1 MPALKTTIPT
11 RTPTVPANGY
21 YPKLLQGDSGSV
33 WMVTGP
39 SGKRNRTRGV
49 IVHLSNRPQKSH
61 HKVGYVTDL
70 INESKMK
77 VFSDPVT
84 LQFA

>member
-1 MPALKTTIPT
+1 MPALRASIPT
-11 RTPTVPANGY
+11 PKAPVPANGY

-33 WMVTGP
+33 WLVTGP
-39 SGKRNRTRGV
+39 SAKRGRSNGTV
-49 IVHLSNRPQKSH
+49 VFLSARPQKGH
-61 HKVGYVTDL
+61 HKVGYTTDK
-70 INESKMK
+70 INEVKMK